1 MASLECQETVKSM
14 SPPNELLNGLNL
26 VGEAVAR
33 PAAAPDRFACLIS
46 SQGAYGIE
54 DYAKKEG
61 PFSQSWRRRITEWLY
76 QVADAY
82 HLSRETVGIAMN
94 FLDRYLSTTTCNK
107 KFFQLASM
115 CALFLAAKMQEARPV
130 QMYDLIK
137 LSRGVFKNTDLK
149 SMEKAMLRHLKWHLH
164 PPTPPSFVRIFL
176 QYLPRDEGDEDR
188 IITSILE
195 LSEWNCEL
203 SVCEYYFINFKPSVV
218 AISSI
223 LNAFDRSHTPPSGE
237 NVKKFVK
244 SVNEVLHFP
253 TESAEIQK
261 CRDAL
266 MRMYDASGIE
276 EDLKN
281 DSEVAAVNAETE
293 KVKTEEKRVVS
304 PTSVTDSINPTQT
317 PTPPTNTND
326 DESCDE
332 MEDDEVSKINA
343 NYMKGNA
350 GGSNSRPVSRSGRT
364 SAMSCGRL
372 SAMSDG
378 GGPTSS
384 MSMNSTPNTGDVKI
398 TMSGMASSNFKVTVR
413 SRPNS
418 VCSGAIISTESSV
431 TAAGGTPG
439 EGRRPRLKSGQA
451 ARDRRSS
458 FDINTIHGRAG
469 KVARESLARSSPQ
482 LSRSVSTDIASAISK
497 TTITEIDEFVEENT
511 PRKREHRRT
520 APASSVSHKDMLSNS
535 F

>member
-1 MASLECQETVKSM
+1 
-14 SPPNELLNGLNL
+14 
-26 VGEAVAR
+26 
-33 PAAAPDRFACLIS
+33 
-46 SQGAYGIE
+46 
-54 DYAKKEG
+54 
-61 PFSQSWRRRITEWLY
+61 
-76 QVADAY
+76 ADAY

-107 KFFQLASM
+107 K
-115 CALFLAAKMQEARPV
+115 
-130 QMYDLIK
+130 YDLIK

-203 SVCEYYFINFKPSVV
+203 
-218 AISSI
+218 
-223 LNAFDRSHTPPSGE
+223 GE
-237 NVKKFVK
+237 NVKKFLK

-520 APASSVSHKDMLSNS
+520 APASRYERSEDRSNELGTRKLRS
-535 F
+535 

>member
-1 MASLECQETVKSM
+1 MVSLLECHESM
-14 SPPNELLNGLNL
+14 SSPPNELLVGLNL
-26 VGEAVAR
+26 VGEAMAR
-33 PAAAPDRFACLIS
+33 PGSASDRFACLIS
-46 SQGAYGIE
+46 SQEAYEIE

-82 HLSRETVGIAMN
+82 QLSRETVGIAMN

-130 QMYDLIK
+130 KMHDLIK

-176 QYLPRDEGDEDR
+176 QFFPRVEGDDDR
-188 IITSILE
+188 VITSILE

-203 SVCEYYFINFKPSVV
+203 SVCEYYFIKFKPSVV
-218 AISSI
+218 AISAI
-223 LNAFDRSHTPPSGE
+223 LNACERSHTPPSKE
-237 NVKKFVK
+237 NVAKFEA
-244 SVNEVLHFP
+244 SVQDVLGFP
-253 TESAEIQK
+253 TESDDIRN
-261 CRDAL
+261 CRDSL

-276 EDLKN
+276 DDLKN
-281 DSEVAAVNAETE
+281 DSEVASVNAEAE
-293 KVKTEEKRVVS
+293 RIKAEGKRVVS
-304 PTSVTDSINPTQT
+304 PTSITDNAVA
-317 PTPPTNTND
+317 PPKANGDPHNNGDANND
-326 DESCDE
+326 EESSDE

-343 NYMKGNA
+343 NYMRGNA
-350 GGSNSRPVSRSGRT
+350 GGNSSRPVSRSGRT

-372 SAMSDG
+372 S
-378 GGPTSS
+378 S
-384 MSMNSTPNTGDVKI
+384 MSESGSANTGDVKI

-431 TAAGGTPG
+431 TAATVSAQLA
-439 EGRRPRLKSGQA
+439 ESSSSRPSLKSSS
-451 ARDRRSS
+451 RDRRAS
-458 FDINTIHGRAG
+458 FDIDTLNGRVG

-482 LSRSVSTDIASAISK
+482 LSRSLSVSSDIANAINK
-497 TTITEIDEFVEENT
+497 TTISEIDEFVEELT
-511 PRKREHRRT
+511 PRKREHRHT
-520 APASSVSHKDMLSNS
+520 APTSCVSNS